1 MSDHVKRVVQVAASM
16 LLWIGATFACAGTLR
31 WTRGWICTAVYLGV
45 MTAVG
50 VAVRIRNPVIYEARS
65 KWRHSDT
72 KRFDKVVLA
81 IYMPFT
87 YIQPAVAG
95 LDAVR
100 FRWTSMPFWTV
111 WPGIALFVAA
121 MGLVSWVMMVNRFAE
136 TTVRIQTDRAHT
148 VVSAGPYRWVR
159 HPMYVGAILMY
170 PATALML
177 GSMWA
182 MAVAGLIAALMVV
195 RTALEDWTLR
205 RELEGYEEFTT
216 RTKWRLA
223 PGIW

>member
-1 MSDHVKRVVQVAASM
+1 MSERLKRVLQVAASTA
-16 LLWIGATFACAGTLR
+16 LWLIATFACAGTLR
-31 WTRGWICTAVYLGV
+31 WTRGWICTGVYIAVL
-45 MTAVG
+45 TAAG
-50 VAVRIRNPVIYEARS
+50 VAVRLRNPVIYEARA

-72 KRFDKVVLA
+72 KRFDKVLLS
-81 IYMPFT
+81 IYLPLT
-87 YIQPAVAG
+87 YVQPAVAG

-121 MGLVSWVMMVNRFAE
+121 MGLASWVMMVNRFAE

-148 VVSAGPYRWVR
+148 VVSTGPYRWVR

-182 MAVAGLIAALMVV
+182 LAVAGLIAVLMVV
-195 RTALEDWTLR
+195 RTALEDRTLR
-205 RELEGYEEFTT
+205 RELVGYEEFTT
-216 RTKWRLA
+216 RTRWRLV